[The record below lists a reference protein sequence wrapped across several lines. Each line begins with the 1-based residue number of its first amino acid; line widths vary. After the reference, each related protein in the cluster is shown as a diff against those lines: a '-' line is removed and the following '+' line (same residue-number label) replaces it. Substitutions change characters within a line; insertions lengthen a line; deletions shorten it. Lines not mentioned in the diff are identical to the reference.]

1 MRRIAVNAGQEGSVI
16 VEEVKRRADKSE
28 GYDALKGEYCNMVE
42 RGIIDPL
49 KVTRSALENAASA
62 ATMILTTET
71 LVTEIP
77 EKTPAPAAPPMPEY

>member
-1 MRRIAVNAGQEGSVI
+1 MTGSARIGLGGSRRFDD
-16 VEEVKRRADKSE
+16 RR
-28 GYDALKGEYCNMVE
+28 YCNLLTQVIGE
-42 RGIIDPL
+42 PA